1 MKLTLTEGLVLNNV
15 ILLVPA
21 LGDEVAPL
29 INYFPTV
36 APLWSAEATAAARP
50 QGFSL
55 GMLAV

>member
-15 ILLVPA
+15 ILLPA